1 MHVFHSL
8 ADVPAEFGATVA
20 SVGNFD
26 GVHRGHRAVLE
37 QVKGDASA
45 RGLRSLAVTF
55 DPHPARVLRPKGGPR
70 LICGLAERIRLIAET
85 GIDAVLVLPFT
96 RELSQLRA
104 AEFAKQILVDRLRV
118 AEVHEGAN
126 FRFGY
131 RAEGGVAE
139 LTALGAELG
148 YTVLV
153 HEALEVHGIQVS
165 SSAIRELVAEGDV
178 RRARWLLG
186 RPFTL
191 VGEPERGRGIGARL
205 TVPTINL
212 AQSAELLLPG
222 KGVYV
227 TRIEIPS
234 HGIPWPGAAY
244 AEGECFDAVTNV
256 GERPTFADASFA
268 GVPFTVETHLLDFSP
283 TESASRPLELSPQTQ
298 LRLTFLAR
306 IRDEVRWP
314 SAEAL
319 KAQIGRDVLFA
330 RRYLRDLP
338 ARSVAQG

>member
-8 ADVPAEFGATVA
+8 AEIPAQFGVTVA
-20 SVGNFD
+20 SIGNFD

-37 QVKGDASA
+37 QVKEGALA
-45 RGLRSLAVTF
+45 RGVRSLAVTF
-55 DPHPARVLRPKGGPR
+55 DPHPARVLRPEGGPR
-70 LICGLAERIRLIAET
+70 LICGLEERIRLIAET

-96 RELSQLRA
+96 EELSQLRA

-118 AEVHEGAN
+118 VEVHEGAN

-139 LTALGAELG
+139 LAALGVELG
-148 YTVLV
+148 YAVRV
-153 HEALEVHGIQVS
+153 HGGLEVHGIQVS
-165 SSAIRELVAEGDV
+165 SSGIRRLVAEGDV

-191 VGEPERGRGIGARL
+191 LGRPERGRGIGTRL
-205 TVPTINL
+205 TVPTINMTE
-212 AQSAELLLPG
+212 SRELLVPG

-227 TRIEIPS
+227 TRIEI
-234 HGIPWPGAAY
+234 
-244 AEGECFDAVTNV
+244 ERECFDAVTNV
-256 GERPTFADASFA
+256 GDRPTFADASFA
-268 GVPFTVETHLLDFSP
+268 SASFAVETHLLDFSP
-283 TESASRPLELSPQTQ
+283 AERVENPLELTPDTP

-319 KAQIGRDVLFA
+319 KAQIGRDVGHA
-330 RRYLRDLP
+330 RRYLRRLP
-338 ARSVAQG
+338 RGG